1 MTHQVKMNKNRCIKK
16 TQKTLNSGKIAGEE
30 KGMNEREDVKE
41 RQRMGEGRWDRRC
54 KRKT

>member
-1 MTHQVKMNKNRCIKK
+1 MTHQVKMNKNRCIKNA
-16 TQKTLNSGKIAGEE
+16 KTLNSGKIAGEE
-30 KGMNEREDVKE
+30 KCMNEREDVKE